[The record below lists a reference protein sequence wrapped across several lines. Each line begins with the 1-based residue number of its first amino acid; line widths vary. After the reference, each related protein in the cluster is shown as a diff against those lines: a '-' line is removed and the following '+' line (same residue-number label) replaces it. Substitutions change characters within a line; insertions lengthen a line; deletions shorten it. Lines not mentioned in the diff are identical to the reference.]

1 MNFNV
6 NWVFPHPEGPL
17 TMELNGCLQDGS
29 ILQNEEDTSLNVILI
44 LSFIFHIINYMYS
57 QQNVFHGSLYTY
69 QNVHCICKLYT
80 ISRMFV
86 FIDLYRTSFVGIGL
100 YRMSFVS
107 QQNIYKMSIKFI
119 YKMSIKF
126 IYNHHS

>member
-29 ILQNEEDTSLNVILI
+29 ILQNEEDTGLNVILI
-44 LSFIFHIINYMYS
+44 LSFIQSAKCSYLYTEC
-57 QQNVFHGSLYTY
+57 SLYL
-69 QNVHCICKLYT
+69 QI
-80 ISRMFV
+80 I
-86 FIDLYRTSFVGIGL
+86 YRTSFVFIGL

-107 QQNIYKMSIKFI
+107 QQNVNKISIQSTIHQSLRF
-119 YKMSIKF
+119 SV
-126 IYNHHS
+126 

>member
-29 ILQNEEDTSLNVILI
+29 ILQNEEDTGLNVILI
-44 LSFIFHIINYMYS
+44 LSFMQSPKCSY
-57 QQNVFHGSLYTY
+57 
-69 QNVHCICKLYT
+69 LYT

-86 FIDLYRTSFVGIGL
+86 FIGLYRTSFVFIGL

-107 QQNIYKMSIKFI
+107 QQNVNKISIQQKN
-119 YKMSIKF
+119 
-126 IYNHHS
+126 IYNSSESSVFSAIL

>member
-29 ILQNEEDTSLNVILI
+29 ILQNEEDTGLNVILI
-44 LSFIFHIINYMYS
+44 LSFIQFMYS
-57 QQNVFHGSLYTY
+57 QQNV
-69 QNVHCICKLYT
+69 HCIY
-80 ISRMFV
+80 IHIR
-86 FIDLYRTSFVGIGL
+86 I
-100 YRMSFVS
+100 SFVS

-119 YKMSIKF
+119 Y
-126 IYNHHS
+126 NHHSRIYMTEKYLQFIRVFSFQGNFIGLVTV